1 MNFLK
6 KLLSPF
12 ELRDLLIAWLVL
24 AVAFTL
30 GLSGGLNLVK
40 EFEKISPDMLALTFI
55 VAIIIV
61 GLSFVLHELAHKFTA
76 MRYGYWAEFRKNTQ
90 MLLIAVV
97 IAVVTGIVFAVPGVT
112 LINTGGRE
120 MSKKER
126 GVISVVGPLTNLIL
140 AVPFFCVMVAGVMVG
155 GEGIGVFTVPGF
167 LFFLGMIGFQV
178 NAMLAFFNMLPV
190 GPLDGKKI
198 LSWNPVVFAALIAVS
213 LLILYI
219 SLVPQMILGLLL

>member
-6 KLLSPF
+6 KFSPF
-12 ELRDLLIAWLVL
+12 EQRDLLIAWLGL

-30 GLSGGLNLVK
+30 GLSGGLNLIK
-40 EFEKISPDMLALTFI
+40 EFEKISPYMLALTFI
-55 VAIIIV
+55 VAVVIV
-61 GLSFVLHELAHKFTA
+61 GLSFVMHELAHKFTA

-97 IAVVTGIVFAVPGVT
+97 IAVVTGIVFAAPGIT
-112 LINTGGRE
+112 QITTGGRE

-126 GVISVVGPLTNLIL
+126 GIISVAGPLTNMIL
-140 AVPFFCVMVAGVMVG
+140 AIPFFCVMVAGVMIG
-155 GEGIGVFTVPGF
+155 GETIGVFTVTWF
-167 LFFLGMIGFQV
+167 LFFLGMVGFHV
-178 NAMLAFFNMLPV
+178 NAMMAFLNMLPV

-198 LSWNPVVFAALIAVS
+198 LSWNPVVFAALIAGS

-219 SLVPQMILGLLL
+219 ALVPQMILELLL

>member
-1 MNFLK
+1 MNLLK
-6 KLLSPF
+6 KFSPF
-12 ELRDLLIAWLVL
+12 EQRDLLIAWLGL

-30 GLSGGLNLVK
+30 GLSGGLNLIK

-55 VAIIIV
+55 VAVVIV
-61 GLSFVLHELAHKFTA
+61 GLSFVLHEMAHKFTA

-97 IAVVTGIVFAVPGVT
+97 IAVVTGIVFAAPGVT

-140 AVPFFCVMVAGVMVG
+140 AVPFFCIMVAGVMIG
-155 GEGIGVFTVPGF
+155 GETIGVFTLPGF
-167 LFFLGMIGFQV
+167 LFFLGMVGFQV

-219 SLVPQMILGLLL
+219 ALVPQMILGLLL